1 MRCGMINRMISGRFN
16 QSVQDAPQSQVP
28 AVGAPDGS
36 DQGNSLRKVG
46 LAMSLAMVFLYFS
59 MLHMTLFVV
68 TRGMIKPLYIV
79 GPLAI
84 IGIVLGGGIPRAF
97 RGRPTFYWL
106 AFLVWM
112 VLALP
117 FSSWKGGSSLWLW
130 GYLKAHFIML
140 FAIGGMVVS
149 WRECRVVMSTVAI
162 ATMIAL
168 VTVRV
173 FGRSFSGRVGAE
185 WGTINNPNDLA
196 AHMLLV
202 VPFMLWLVLASKS
215 VVLRLA
221 ACGGI
226 AYGMFLI
233 LASGSR
239 GAVVASVVAI
249 LFYLIR
255 ATARQRGI
263 ALLAIPVLVA
273 ALLGVVPQRSLDR
286 IVTLTS
292 SSGDDTT
299 DTGGSSASRMY
310 LLKTGIRFAFEHPIF
325 GVGQGMFAI
334 YEGSHGTSVGG
345 YRGEY
350 QEAHN
355 SYVAAAAECGIPAFI
370 FYMAGV
376 FSSFRLLNSVHRQAC
391 GRPDCHDIR
400 VTTFCIQLGMVGF
413 CTAIFFVNFTY
424 LYYLPALAG
433 LSVAVFHAAQA
444 EFRSRSSVSPA
455 PQTVYPV
462 WHALHRLAR

>member
-16 QSVQDAPQSQVP
+16 QSVQDAPQAEAP

-79 GPLAI
+79 GPLAV

-97 RGRPTFYWL
+97 RGRPTFYWV
-106 AFLVWM
+106 AFLAWM

-117 FSSWKGGSSLWLW
+117 FSSWKGGSSVWLW
-130 GYLKAHFIML
+130 GYLKAHFFLL

-149 WRECRVVMSTVAI
+149 WRECRAVMSTVAI

-226 AYGMFLI
+226 A
-233 LASGSR
+233 
-239 GAVVASVVAI
+239 
-249 LFYLIR
+249 
-255 ATARQRGI
+255 
-263 ALLAIPVLVA
+263 
-273 ALLGVVPQRSLDR
+273 
-286 IVTLTS
+286 
-292 SSGDDTT
+292 
-299 DTGGSSASRMY
+299 
-310 LLKTGIRFAFEHPIF
+310 
-325 GVGQGMFAI
+325 
-334 YEGSHGTSVGG
+334 
-345 YRGEY
+345 
-350 QEAHN
+350 
-355 SYVAAAAECGIPAFI
+355 
-370 FYMAGV
+370 
-376 FSSFRLLNSVHRQAC
+376 
-391 GRPDCHDIR
+391 
-400 VTTFCIQLGMVGF
+400 
-413 CTAIFFVNFTY
+413 
-424 LYYLPALAG
+424 
-433 LSVAVFHAAQA
+433 
-444 EFRSRSSVSPA
+444 
-455 PQTVYPV
+455 
-462 WHALHRLAR
+462 